1 MNMEN
6 DYADEH
12 QAFAASRSTD
22 YVYETGNRAVFHA
35 LDSHAETIEGD
46 VKLPFVITGAA
57 GCGKSALLANWVS
70 LRRKQNTEMN
80 FCFNILRMPAAVK
93 AACSSPSP
101 T

>member
-35 LDSHAETIEGD
+35 LVPPVPIL
-46 VKLPFVITGAA
+46 LPLVDG
-57 GCGKSALLANWVS
+57 LLPNVRK
-70 LRRKQNTEMN
+70 RRLQT
-80 FCFNILRMPAAVK
+80 
-93 AACSSPSP
+93 S
-101 T
+101 

>member
-46 VKLPFVITGAA
+46 V
-57 GCGKSALLANWVS
+57 
-70 LRRKQNTEMN
+70 
-80 FCFNILRMPAAVK
+80 
-93 AACSSPSP
+93 
-101 T
+101 

>member
-35 LDSHAETIEGD
+35 LDSHAETIEGA
-46 VKLPFVITGAA
+46 VSYTHLTLPTTPYV
-57 GCGKSALLANWVS
+57 
-70 LRRKQNTEMN
+70 
-80 FCFNILRMPAAVK
+80 
-93 AACSSPSP
+93 
-101 T
+101 